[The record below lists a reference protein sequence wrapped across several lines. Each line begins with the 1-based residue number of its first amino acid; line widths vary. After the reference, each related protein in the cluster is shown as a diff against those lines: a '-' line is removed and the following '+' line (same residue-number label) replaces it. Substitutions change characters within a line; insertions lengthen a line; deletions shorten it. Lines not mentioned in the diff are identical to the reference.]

1 MFFSNITLFLQR
13 YNEFENSIPPKY
25 YFSFQ
30 QFNNYY
36 QNRIYLNVSNIFNCN
51 IPFDYEK
58 LANCE
63 VDYEIYNVRVI
74 SAVAYN

>member
-1 MFFSNITLFLQR
+1 MFFSNITLFLHR

-25 YFSFQ
+25 NFSFQ

-51 IPFDYEK
+51 MDQMSFLHIMS
-58 LANCE
+58 
-63 VDYEIYNVRVI
+63 I
-74 SAVAYN
+74 

>member
-1 MFFSNITLFLQR
+1 MYIC
-13 YNEFENSIPPKY
+13 
-25 YFSFQ
+25 
-30 QFNNYY
+30 
-36 QNRIYLNVSNIFNCN
+36 LNPNIFNCN

-74 SAVAYN
+74 SAVTYN